1 MGKIGVILLDRFE
14 DMDYLEPSEVL
25 KDRGYELIH
34 VGLKEGLTVRGRQGS
49 TQVKIDQSVRDVS
62 ADTFDAL
69 LIPRGYTL
77 DIIKEVKDVVE
88 LVKDFLES
96 GKPVWR
102 ETPKF

>member
-14 DMDYLEPSEVL
+14 DMDYLEPSEHL
-25 KDRGYELIH
+25 KDRGYELIRL
-34 VGLKEGLTVRGRQGS
+34 GLKEGLTVRGRQGS
-49 TQVKIDQSVRDVS
+49 TQVKIDRSVRDVS

-77 DIIKEVKDVVE
+77 DIIREVKDVVE
-88 LVKDFLES
+88 LVRGFLES

-102 ETPKF
+102 ETLKF